1 MADESSYTIK
11 GGGDCQ
17 WGIGDTV
24 EFGRITDLNIDDEI
38 ISEDIE
44 TQQGAVDGV
53 VIYDGK
59 TTLTAT
65 VIAGASSTPPAKG
78 GIITI
83 GDKGYLLEKVGT
95 AKKHKGK
102 VTFHITARAGDNLIL
117 SGGA

>member
-65 VIAGASSTPPAKG
+65 VIAGASSTRRQKAASSPIVTKAICWRRGARRKSTRG
-78 GIITI
+78 GDVSHHCPC
-83 GDKGYLLEKVGT
+83 G
-95 AKKHKGK
+95 
-102 VTFHITARAGDNLIL
+102 
-117 SGGA
+117 